1 MIPSVLLPAVHQD
14 PSTPYLDSTPV
25 ASTSAVPYTPDEQTI
40 HCSQCNRDLPRSNFP
55 TRLINLQPYQVCRAH
70 EWYWTEAKR
79 AQNWAPEHTSTL
91 QQICDAFEQ
100 VARDDGEFED
110 RFMVNG
116 EERDVDR
123 MVQALARAGN
133 WKLKSMT
140 PRASRAK
147 VSANDPPPPPTWLY
161 AFREQTDPKKV
172 NRFRLTI
179 WFHRTE
185 GKFTMTLKR
194 EVKKD
199 RSERPWARPERTKG
213 KAIQRIEGEPG
224 EAERSIP
231 PPPPPDAVRRQSP
244 NVERSQSE
252 LSRAQQDAQ
261 QMPPPP
267 IPPRKKARRVEPSLV
282 SVPLPR
288 PPASFTSSSTSTL
301 SSSSNQLLPQTDMAF
316 PDALAQLQQSF
327 SNDGA
332 SLTLP
337 TPPPSYSSSSNN
349 PFASNPTST
358 STSSSQSTTMLT
370 LFEMLNM
377 PAFDPP
383 IIPLPPRNP
392 RPASTTTNNND
403 HHNNNNN
410 NNNNN
415 NSKRLS
421 NQRQHPQ
428 EAQKAPA
435 KAGKELEDAV
445 ADILGTRRRTTRSR
459 TRSQEADEEEDLEL
473 SGGEEEEEE
482 DEGDYEDS
490 IPDDSSEEGDED
502 ERNEEG
508 RGEEDDDDGSSFFE
522 SSAEEYSEQ
531 GSGGEEEEEEEEGGV
546 DWFTGFITKQMPGMV
561 NAGDNEEEDDDEEEV
576 REGEIE
582 RTSNGSRQSQKE
594 KQNQPN
600 TTSGTPGP
608 TQRKR
613 GRSGSLT
620 GEEDEVDELES
631 SSEE

>member
-1 MIPSVLLPAVHQD
+1 MLPSVLQPAIHRE
-14 PSTPYLDSTPV
+14 PSTPYLTSTPV
-25 ASTSAVPYTPDEQTI
+25 ASTSAVPYSADEETI
-40 HCSQCNRDLPRSNFP
+40 RCSQCNHELPVSNFP
-55 TRLINLQPYQVCRAH
+55 TRLINLQPYQVCRTH

-79 AQNWAPEHTSTL
+79 AQNWAPERTSTL
-91 QQICDAFEQ
+91 QQICDAFEE
-100 VARDDGEFED
+100 VSKDDGEFED
-110 RFMVNG
+110 RFMVDG
-116 EERDVDR
+116 EEDDVDR
-123 MVQALARAGN
+123 MVEALARAGN

-147 VSANDPPPPPTWLY
+147 ASSSDPPPPPTWLY
-161 AFREQTDPKKV
+161 GFREQTDPKRV

-179 WFHRTE
+179 WFHHKE

-213 KAIQRIEGEPG
+213 QAIQQIEGEQG

-231 PPPPPDAVRRQSP
+231 PPPPSEANRRHSP
-244 NVERSQSE
+244 NEEGSQSN

-288 PPASFTSSSTSTL
+288 PPASFAPST
-301 SSSSNQLLPQTDMAF
+301 SSSSNQLAPLPDNAF
-316 PDALAQLQQSF
+316 PDALAQLQHSL

-337 TPPPSYSSSSNN
+337 TPPSSFHSSSNN
-349 PFASNPTST
+349 AFTSNPTST
-358 STSSSQSTTMLT
+358 PSNQSTTMLT

-383 IIPLPPRNP
+383 IIPLPPRNT
-392 RPASTTTNNND
+392 RPATATDPQHS
-403 HHNNNNN
+403 
-410 NNNNN
+410 
-415 NSKRLS
+415 RRPS
-421 NQRQHPQ
+421 NQQRHPQ

-445 ADILGTRRRTTRSR
+445 ADALGTWRTTTMRSR
-459 TRSQEADEEEDLEL
+459 TGTQDAVEEEDLEH
-473 SGGEEEEEE
+473 SGGEEE

-490 IPDDSSEEGDED
+490 IPDDSSEEDED
-502 ERNEEG
+502 DRNG
-508 RGEEDDDDGSSFFE
+508 GQGEEDDDASSFFE
-522 SSAEEYSEQ
+522 SSAEEYSDQ
-531 GSGGEEEEEEEEGGV
+531 GSGGEEEEEEEGGV

-561 NAGDNEEEDDDEEEV
+561 NAGDDEEDDEVEE
-576 REGEIE
+576 REGERE
-582 RTSNGSRQSQKE
+582 RPQDSKRGGESE
-594 KQNQPN
+594 KQNQPS
-600 TTSGTPGP
+600 TTSSTSRSSK
-608 TQRKR
+608 RKR
-613 GRSGSLT
+613 GKGSSIT

-631 SSEE
+631 SGEE